1 MYLYIYTNIHLDVYI
16 LSSGLQELSVSQQEQ
31 LQQRAAYLRQQRD
44 KLHAL
49 KKEQQRTKQNSSA
62 GEAPPTL
69 TAAPTKSPVNTVQ
82 VSLPE
87 RWRKEEKRVKGQVD
101 AADSCRHRKG
111 QLRTMIQFDSGFILC
126 PS

>member
-1 MYLYIYTNIHLDVYI
+1 M
-16 LSSGLQELSVSQQEQ
+16 SQQEQ